1 MEKNGRMF
9 GVPKITVVSTFW
21 GDTMYNSALGS
32 VCSQPKDTKQ
42 SQQKGKAHGVKL
54 ERQGTASP

>member
-1 MEKNGRMF
+1 MF

-21 GDTMYNSALGS
+21 GDTVYNSALGS
-32 VCSQPKDTKQ
+32 VCSQSKDTKQ